1 MSAAPFNGLTGLAGQ
16 AAGSTGGAGWR
27 GLTGVS
33 GRRVAPAVAAAEA
46 QPHGRRAA
54 ESKEEDP
61 IHV

>member
-1 MSAAPFNGLTGLAGQ
+1 MSAAPCIGLTGAAGRLT
-16 AAGSTGGAGWR
+16 GSTGGAGWR

-54 ESKEEDP
+54 ESKKEDP
-61 IHV
+61 THV